1 LGGDTRRTTLPAN
14 LPAAMPAASS
24 LIADLTRGARAAQHA
39 SPVPSPCR
47 NICRMGADGYCEGC
61 LRTIDEIAGWG
72 GRGDADK
79 RAIWQALPARAA
91 AVVQS
96 AVDSAP

>member
-1 LGGDTRRTTLPAN
+1 
-14 LPAAMPAASS
+14 MPADPS
-24 LIADLTRGARAAQHA
+24 LIADLTRGALAAQHA

-72 GRGDADK
+72 ARPDADR
-79 RAIWQALPARAA
+79 RAIWRTLPGRAA
-91 AVVQS
+91 ATAGP
-96 AVDSAP
+96 AVHPTADPTR

>member
-1 LGGDTRRTTLPAN
+1 
-14 LPAAMPAASS
+14 MPADPD
-24 LIADLTRGARAAQHA
+24 LIADLTRGALAAQHA

-72 GRGDADK
+72 GRADADK

-91 AVVQS
+91 ATVQ
-96 AVDSAP
+96 AEADPAR